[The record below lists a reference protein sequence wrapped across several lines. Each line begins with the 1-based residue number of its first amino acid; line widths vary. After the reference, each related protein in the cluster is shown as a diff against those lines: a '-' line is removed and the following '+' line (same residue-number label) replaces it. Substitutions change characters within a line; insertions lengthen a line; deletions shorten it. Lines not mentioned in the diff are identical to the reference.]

1 MKKQTTPVRYGT
13 ITGIF
18 LIVYF
23 ILLGALG
30 LITSPIYSVVNAFI
44 CAVGIFMAISKASEQ
59 DDFTYEKGFKT
70 GLMTGV
76 YGTIIFTAFF
86 AVFGMKSEGLVADLI
101 QSIEI
106 INLNYGL
113 LLLTVA
119 VLGLISVYVVT
130 LILMKAFKHSFGL
143 VHE

>member
-1 MKKQTTPVRYGT
+1 MKKQTTPIKYGT

-23 ILLGALG
+23 TLLGALG
-30 LITSPIYSVVNAFI
+30 LITSPAYSVVNAFI
-44 CAVGIFMAISKASEQ
+44 CAVGIFMAISKASERD

-86 AVFGMKSEGLVADLI
+86 AVFGMKSGGLVAELI
-101 QSIEI
+101 QS
-106 INLNYGL
+106 
-113 LLLTVA
+113 
-119 VLGLISVYVVT
+119 
-130 LILMKAFKHSFGL
+130 
-143 VHE
+143 